1 MPTSKQE
8 LIGRLIAAF
17 RDAGNL
23 DGAFEEAAAA
33 RLGIGAGDLRCL
45 NAIENAGSLT
55 AGELSREVGV
65 TSGAVTGAIDR
76 LERAGFARRV
86 ADPGDRRRVR
96 IEVTPEFR
104 SRAEGIWGPVAAD
117 WQRELAS
124 RFTAAEL
131 QTAIEFL
138 ELTTEIGRQHLEDDG
153 PS

>member
-1 MPTSKQE
+1 MPSPKQE
-8 LIGRLIAAF
+8 LIGRLIGAF

-45 NAIENAGSLT
+45 NAIENAGGLT

-65 TSGAVTGAIDR
+65 TSGAVTGAVDR
-76 LERAGFARRV
+76 LEKAGFARRV
-86 ADPGDRRRVR
+86 ADPADRRRVR

-104 SRAEGIWGPVAAD
+104 TRAEKIWGPVAAD
-117 WQRELAS
+117 WQHELAE

-138 ELTTEIGRQHLEDDG
+138 ELTNAIGRRHLG
-153 PS
+153 G

>member
-1 MPTSKQE
+1 MPMPKQE

-23 DGAFEEAAAA
+23 DGAFEDAAAA

-45 NAIENAGSLT
+45 NAIENAGGLT

-76 LERAGFARRV
+76 LEAAGFARRV
-86 ADPGDRRRVR
+86 ADPADRRRVR

-104 SRAEGIWGPVAAD
+104 ARAEEIWGPVAAD
-117 WQRELAS
+117 WQRGLAG

-138 ELTTEIGRQHLEDDG
+138 ELTNEIGRKHLK
-153 PS
+153 

>member
-1 MPTSKQE
+1 VPGPKQE

-23 DGAFEEAAAA
+23 DGAFEESAAA

-45 NAIENAGSLT
+45 NAIENAGGLT
-55 AGELSREVGV
+55 AGGLSREVGV

-76 LERAGFARRV
+76 LEKAGFARRV

-96 IEVTPEFR
+96 IEVTAEFR
-104 SRAEGIWGPVAAD
+104 ARGEGIWGPVAAD
-117 WQRELAS
+117 WQSELAAH
-124 RFTAAEL
+124 FTAAEL

-138 ELTTEIGRQHLEDDG
+138 ELTNEIGRRHLAE
-153 PS
+153 

>member
-1 MPTSKQE
+1 MPPSKQD
-8 LIGRLIAAF
+8 LIGRLIGAF
-17 RDAGNL
+17 RDAGNV
-23 DGAFEEAAAA
+23 DGAFEEVAAA

-45 NAIENAGSLT
+45 NAIENAGGLT

-76 LERAGFARRV
+76 LEKAGFARRV
-86 ADPGDRRRVR
+86 ADPADRRRVR

-104 SRAEGIWGPVAAD
+104 ARAEKIWGPVAAD

-138 ELTTEIGRQHLEDDG
+138 ETTTEIGRRHLEG
-153 PS
+153 

>member
-1 MPTSKQE
+1 MPSPKQK
-8 LIGRLIAAF
+8 LIGALIGAF

-33 RLGIGAGDLRCL
+33 RLGISAGDLRCL
-45 NAIENAGSLT
+45 NAIENAGGLT

-86 ADPGDRRRVR
+86 AEPEDRRRVR

-104 SRAEGIWGPVAAD
+104 SRAETIWGPVSAD
-117 WQRELAS
+117 WQRRLAE
-124 RFTAAEL
+124 RFTTAEL
-131 QTAIEFL
+131 QIAIEFL
-138 ELTTEIGRQHLEDDG
+138 ELTNEIGRRHLEEG
-153 PS
+153 